1 MKKFILMGLIALI
14 SVSTLFANGNM
25 EQENMTGTDTKT
37 LKPLVVA
44 MELAYPPFETK
55 DDSGKAMGISP
66 DVARAFAQYLG
77 RDTKIVNTSWDGLIP
92 SLQTNKADM
101 VISSM
106 TITEDRAKVVAFSN
120 PYANS
125 NLAIL
130 TNKGSD
136 IKTIEDL
143 NQAGKKIAVKTGSTG
158 FIYASK
164 NLTKAKSI
172 VLADE
177 SACVTEVAQGKADG
191 FIYDQ
196 LTIYRNWMKN
206 QDTTAAVFIPF
217 QNPEKWGAAFN
228 KDNTALRDQF
238 NTFLAQF
245 QKDGGFDDLSE
256 KYLADEKAHFDE
268 LGFVWFFDVK

>member
-1 MKKFILMGLIALI
+1 MKA
-14 SVSTLFANGNM
+14 
-25 EQENMTGTDTKT
+25 
-37 LKPLVVA
+37 KPPLNDSPTRVEYSERVMA
-44 MELAYPPFETK
+44 IQKIIKDDKDEAVTYCEKAYPQTTEEFK
-55 DDSGKAMGISP
+55 
-66 DVARAFAQYLG
+66 
-77 RDTKIVNTSWDGLIP
+77 KIVNEQYVVFCQKQRSYGPD
-92 SLQTNKADM
+92 N
-101 VISSM
+101 ISVG
-106 TITEDRAKVVAFSN
+106 TACKTEA
-120 PYANS
+120 
-125 NLAIL
+125 
-130 TNKGSD
+130 D

-245 QKDGGFDDLSE
+245 QKNGGFDELSQ